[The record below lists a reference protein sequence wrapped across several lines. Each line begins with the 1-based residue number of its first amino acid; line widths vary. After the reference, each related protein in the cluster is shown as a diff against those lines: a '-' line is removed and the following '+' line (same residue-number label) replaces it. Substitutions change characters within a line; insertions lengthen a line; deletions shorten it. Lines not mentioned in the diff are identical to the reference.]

1 MVDYRKFLAKT
12 EELVLPYLGGTSI
25 ESKDRRFRLA
35 VRPPRPGWYRCTIV
49 GRGATAGEPAEPAI
63 ESLPKLRGHL
73 HRGWFFAAG
82 APPEELLL
90 LPEDE
95 AQPFQSVVAR
105 RWHGGEALFDAV
117 DFDGDAEEAVRRA
130 VDDGTSLH
138 DVKGVTPS
146 LRTAYAWEIVRRIA
160 QTEEAKEHIGPIE
173 VARFALDVAE
183 GGEPAARRALDEILH
198 ARRGGRIAIAAGGRV
213 YVREVVAAAR
223 RAHKEATWENLEER
237 AEDAL
242 HSAGARLLGIRRMP
256 NQVEVRF
263 RFHGDTFVCMADPFT
278 LRILDAGVCL
288 VDHATNERG
297 DEELTLDSLPSVLR
311 EAIELDVLVHTRH

>member
-1 MVDYRKFLAKT
+1 MVDYRKFLGKT
-12 EELVLPYLGGTSI
+12 EELVLPWLGGPII
-25 ESKDRRFRLA
+25 ESKDRRFKLTA
-35 VRPPRPGWYRCTIV
+35 RPPRPGWYRCTLV
-49 GRGATAGEPAEPAI
+49 GRVANAHEAADPVLDP
-63 ESLPKLRGHL
+63 LPKLRGHL
-73 HRGWFFAAG
+73 HRGWLFAAG

-105 RWHGGEALFDAV
+105 RWHGGEALFDAI

-130 VDDGTSLH
+130 VDDGTSLR

-146 LRTAYAWEIVRRIA
+146 LRTAYAWEMVRRIA
-160 QTEEAKEHIGPIE
+160 QKEEPSEHVGPTE
-173 VARFALDVAE
+173 VARFALDVSE

-223 RAHKEATWENLEER
+223 RARKDATWDNVEER

-242 HSAGARLLGIRRMP
+242 HAAGARLLGIRRMP
-256 NQVEVRF
+256 DQVEVRF
-263 RFHGDTFVCMADPFT
+263 RFSGDTFVCLADPFT
-278 LRILDAGVCL
+278 LRILDAGICL

-311 EAIELDVLVHTRH
+311 EAMDLGALVHTRH